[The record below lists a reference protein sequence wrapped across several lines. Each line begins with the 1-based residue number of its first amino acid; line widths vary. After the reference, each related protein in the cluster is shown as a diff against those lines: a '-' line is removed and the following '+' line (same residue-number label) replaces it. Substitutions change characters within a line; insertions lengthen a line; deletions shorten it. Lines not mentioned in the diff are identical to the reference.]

1 MKIVLITLLLVLQH
15 IVTSVPH
22 QTAATGAQYAVSTK
36 AADAKDP
43 HCYNEL
49 RDELGVSQYSVCMH
63 LLTNTL

>member
-43 HCYNEL
+43 HRYSEI
-49 RDELGVSQYSVCMH
+49 RDEQVVSHYSDC
-63 LLTNTL
+63 TC

>member
-36 AADAKDP
+36 AADAKGLHRYDEIKDDP
-43 HCYNEL
+43 
-49 RDELGVSQYSVCMH
+49 GVSH
-63 LLTNTL
+63 